1 MESSTYSSAR
11 PVNEILSGVILRS
24 VSGARLTRAV
34 VFVTSNDEQ
43 PSILTVNGVFFLLK
57 VFSATPSSASVGVHV
72 ADADVVVLVLVLVV
86 VEVLMVLVVV
96 EVSMVLVVVTLLVI
110 ELVAEV
116 SDAVVLVL

>member
-11 PVNEILSGVILRS
+11 PVNEILSGVILRP
-24 VSGARLTRAV
+24 VSGTRLTRAV

-72 ADADVVVLVLVLVV
+72 ADEDVVVLVLVLVLVV
-86 VEVLMVLVVV
+86 VEVLML
-96 EVSMVLVVVTLLVI
+96 LVVVTLLVI

-116 SDAVVLVL
+116 GEAVVLVL

>member
-1 MESSTYSSAR
+1 MESMAKMESSTYSSAR
-11 PVNEILSGVILRS
+11 PVNEILSGVILRP
-24 VSGARLTRAV
+24 VSGTRLTRAV

-72 ADADVVVLVLVLVV
+72 ADEDVVVLVLVLVLVV
-86 VEVLMVLVVV
+86 VEVLML
-96 EVSMVLVVVTLLVI
+96 LVVVTLLVI

-116 SDAVVLVL
+116 GEAVVLVL